1 LVNIILV
8 SPVNK
13 IDLDFPLILFDKSF
27 MQRRKS
33 KGPKIDYCE
42 TPGFK
47 NPQSE
52 NVL

>member
-1 LVNIILV
+1 MLNIILV

-13 IDLDFPLILFDKSF
+13 IDLDFPLIVFDKSF

-33 KGPKIDYCE
+33 KGPKFDSCE
-42 TPGFK
+42 TPCFVH
-47 NPQSE
+47 PQSE